1 MLLLFMEGQYMDL
14 GNTIKHYRTIR
25 NLTQKQL
32 GDLLGVAEITIRQYE
47 TNKREP
53 KISQLKKI
61 ASVLNVPIST
71 LIGGLTDEQHIK
83 SVLELI
89 QDNDK
94 KRKELIIEI
103 LKTHNYNIKEKNRLL
118 LTITDHQGFSF
129 LTSRDSFDAMIE
141 RSDRDICYNIEKLI
155 CESQQITKNKQDP
168 DTPDQT
174 PPPALSKPDT

>member
-1 MLLLFMEGQYMDL
+1 MDL

-61 ASVLNVPIST
+61 ASVLNIPIST

-94 KRKELIIEI
+94 KR
-103 LKTHNYNIKEKNRLL
+103 TYNRDFKN
-118 LTITDHQGFSF
+118 
-129 LTSRDSFDAMIE
+129 
-141 RSDRDICYNIEKLI
+141 
-155 CESQQITKNKQDP
+155 P
-168 DTPDQT
+168 
-174 PPPALSKPDT
+174 